1 MIGVLKESY
10 SSTEVVL
17 VGEIIKLIFSGYL
30 AIVDR
35 SETGEFRHYD
45 MRGRLSFGEEECLHP
60 MNHDNTNHFLLA
72 LTRED
77 ASGSGVSKLLWL
89 IMHSRKIIILVIL
102 YR

>member
-1 MIGVLKESY
+1 MNLVFVGVLKESY

-45 MRGRLSFGEEECLHP
+45 MRG
-60 MNHDNTNHFLLA
+60 
-72 LTRED
+72 
-77 ASGSGVSKLLWL
+77 
-89 IMHSRKIIILVIL
+89 
-102 YR
+102 